1 MIIMQDC
8 AEKCMP
14 PVGAESCSA
23 ISSTMRTIMKKQI
36 ALISFLLLLPLLTTN
51 NAIAQEGITPKLIE
65 YDVEIIIFEDP
76 QARYIN
82 SEYWHEN
89 PDLIS
94 PLSPTESETAESNK
108 NEIKRSNFR
117 TIKPVI
123 LSQEYR
129 RINNSSEFNVL
140 FYGAWRQAGLDEN
153 KAFKIKIEDLENTH
167 KAKSENSIT
176 GQLKLVLSRYL
187 HIYGDLDYQRP
198 IDLNSFNNESND
210 NTSGITTGTTSTEE
224 NQGVIVKTENNYP
237 IIIHRRMRS
246 KELHYID
253 HPLVGMLIQ
262 INPVKPPVENTD
274 KTKEQ

>member
-1 MIIMQDC
+1 MKII
-8 AEKCMP
+8 
-14 PVGAESCSA
+14 PV
-23 ISSTMRTIMKKQI
+23 I
-36 ALISFLLLLPLLTTN
+36 LLLLLSIN
-51 NAIAQEGITPKLIE
+51 IAQAEEGIIPKLIE
-65 YDVEIIIFEDP
+65 YDIEIIIFEDP
-76 QARYIN
+76 HARYIN

-94 PLSPTESETAESNK
+94 PLSATETETEASNTD
-108 NEIKRSNFR
+108 ELKRNNFK

-123 LSQEYR
+123 LGQEYR

-140 FYGAWRQAGLDEN
+140 FYGAWRQTGLDEN
-153 KAFKIKIEDLENTH
+153 NAFEIKIEDLENTH
-167 KAKSENSIT
+167 KTKSENTIT

-198 IDLNSFNNESND
+198 IDTNSIDNESND
-210 NTSGITTGTTSTEE
+210 DTSGINTATATTEE
-224 NQGVIVKTENNYP
+224 NQGIIVKTENNYP
-237 IIIHRRMRS
+237 INIHRRMRS

>member
-1 MIIMQDC
+1 
-8 AEKCMP
+8 
-14 PVGAESCSA
+14 
-23 ISSTMRTIMKKQI
+23 MRILMKKLPI
-36 ALISFLLLLPLLTTN
+36 LLLLIIITG
-51 NAIAQEGITPKLIE
+51 IAHAEEGIIPKLIE

-94 PLSPTESETAESNK
+94 SLSSTETETAESNSD
-108 NEIKRSNFR
+108 EIKGSNFK

-123 LSQEYR
+123 LSQEYK

-140 FYGAWRQAGLDEN
+140 FYGAWRQTGLDED
-153 KAFKIKIEDLENTH
+153 KAFEINIEDLENTH
-167 KAKSENSIT
+167 KGNSKNTIT

-187 HIYGDLDYQRP
+187 HIYGDFDYLRP
-198 IDLNSFNNESND
+198 MDINSIANESND
-210 NTSGITTGTTSTEE
+210 DTSGNNTETATTEE
-224 NQGVIVKTENNYP
+224 SQGVMAKTVNNYQ
-237 IIIHRRMRS
+237 INIHRRMRS

-253 HPLVGMLIQ
+253 HPLVGILIQ
-262 INPVKPPVENTD
+262 INPVENTD

>member
-1 MIIMQDC
+1 MKII
-8 AEKCMP
+8 
-14 PVGAESCSA
+14 PV
-23 ISSTMRTIMKKQI
+23 I
-36 ALISFLLLLPLLTTN
+36 LLLLLSIN
-51 NAIAQEGITPKLIE
+51 IAQAEEGIIPKLIE
-65 YDVEIIIFEDP
+65 YDIEIIIFEDP
-76 QARYIN
+76 HARYIN

-94 PLSPTESETAESNK
+94 PLSATEIETAKSNTD
-108 NEIKRSNFR
+108 EIKRNNFK

-123 LSQEYR
+123 LGQEYK

-140 FYGAWRQAGLDEN
+140 FYGAWRQAGLNEN
-153 KAFKIKIEDLENTH
+153 DAFEIKIEDLENTH
-167 KAKSENSIT
+167 KTKSDNSIT
-176 GQLKLVLSRYL
+176 GKLKLVLSRYL

-198 IDLNSFNNESND
+198 IDTNSIDNESND
-210 NTSGITTGTTSTEE
+210 DTSGINTPPVTTGQ
-224 NQGVIVKTENNYP
+224 NQGIIVKTENNYP
-237 IIIHRRMRS
+237 INIHRRMRS

>member
-1 MIIMQDC
+1 MKII
-8 AEKCMP
+8 
-14 PVGAESCSA
+14 PV
-23 ISSTMRTIMKKQI
+23 I
-36 ALISFLLLLPLLTTN
+36 LLLILSIN
-51 NAIAQEGITPKLIE
+51 IAQAEEGIAPKLIE
-65 YDVEIIIFEDP
+65 YDVEVIILEDAH
-76 QARYIN
+76 ARYIN

-89 PDLIS
+89 PDLDIPVTETDAGTEIS
-94 PLSPTESETAESNK
+94 EK
-108 NEIKRSNFR
+108 NNNEKMKKGNFR

-123 LSQEYR
+123 LGQEYK
-129 RINNSSEFNVL
+129 RINNSSEYNVL

-153 KAFKIKIEDLENTH
+153 NAFEIKIEDLDNTH
-167 KAKSENSIT
+167 KTKSENSIT

-187 HIYGDLDYQRP
+187 HIYGELDYQRP
-198 IDLNSFNNESND
+198 VDPSSIDNKSND
-210 NTSGITTGTTSTEE
+210 DTSGNNAVTATTEE

-237 IIIHRRMRS
+237 INIHRRMRS